1 MTTTKNAFVILVL
14 LILQITKAQED
25 IAFCIPDQIVYWDP
39 QPLEDHVHQCLT
51 TNFYWAAQN
60 RTILKPYVFAYIKAY
75 NISRH
80 ADNDDDNLFYKKRTF
95 MTTLRD
101 TQLKVTHH
109 MHAIH
114 KCASIAHKM
123 PTRLMSAYT
132 NEAEMMFTVGKLW
145 SHHIKQ
151 DLAHCERVLFDVV
164 KRQHLHLHGHIMYD
178 LHEYSK
184 ARDIVRIRREEY
196 IEQANQVKIERIHL
210 MDFLSGKTDIPPGT
224 NKTFQ
229 NYTENNTNGT
239 NLNSTFVNGTFVNQ
253 TTTVVNGTIVN
264 STVVNGTVVNG
275 TIVNSTVVNGTI
287 VNSTVV
293 NGTVVNGTVVNGT
306 VVNSTIANST
316 VVNGTNLNSTVV
328 NSTI

>member
-1 MTTTKNAFVILVL
+1 MTTTKNTLVIMVL
-14 LILQITKAQED
+14 LILKITKAQED

-80 ADNDDDNLFYKKRTF
+80 ADQDDDNLFYKKRTF

-151 DLAHCERVLFDVV
+151 DLGHCERVLFDVV

-184 ARDIVRIRREEY
+184 ARDIVRIRREDF
-196 IEQANQVKIERIHL
+196 IEQANQVKLERIHL

-224 NKTFQ
+224 NRTFQ
-229 NYTENNTNGT
+229 NYTENNNGT
-239 NLNSTFVNGTFVNQ
+239 VANNGTFVNGTLVNGTFVNG
-253 TTTVVNGTIVN
+253 TVSNNGTFVN
-264 STVVNGTVVNG
+264 STVSNNGTF
-275 TIVNSTVVNGTI
+275 VNSTVSNNGTFANSSI
-287 VNSTVV
+287 ANDTFVNSTVSN
-293 NGTVVNGTVVNGT
+293 NGTFA
-306 VVNSTIANST
+306 NSSIANSSNIL
-316 VVNGTNLNSTVV
+316 NGSVTNNTF
-328 NSTI
+328 